1 MERVDPETF
10 QLLDDL
16 QIDPCAWVAP
26 NATVMGAVTIGPGSS
41 VFYQAVIRGDI
52 APIRIGAGTN
62 VQDGCILHV
71 GAEDPCILGDRVSL
85 GHGAIVHGAT
95 VEDDCLIG
103 MRATILNGAVIGKGS
118 VVGAGAVVPEKMIVP
133 PNSLVVGIPAKVLKP
148 VPEGLARIISVT
160 AENYGVYA
168 AAHREHAKPALLP
181 SLTKPGMG

>member
-10 QLLDDL
+10 RLLDDL
-16 QIDPCAWVAP
+16 QIDPSAWIAP
-26 NATVMGAVTIGPGSS
+26 NATVIGAVSIGPESS

-52 APIRIGAGTN
+52 APIRIGAQTN

-71 GAEDPCILGDRVSL
+71 GAEEPCILGDRVSL

-133 PNSLVVGIPAKVLKP
+133 PNSLVVGIPAKVVKQ
-148 VPEGLARIISVT
+148 VPESLARIIAVT
-160 AENYGVYA
+160 AENYAVYTR
-168 AAHREHAKPALLP
+168 AHRAREEAAKP
-181 SLTKPGMG
+181 